1 MQVYA
6 CIMSRSN
13 QFDGLSILARYT
25 SVVAITIASSSLQLK
40 STANDQIRDDQTRV
54 ESSEDGRS
62 EASDGV
68 TEML

>member
-1 MQVYA
+1 
-6 CIMSRSN
+6 MSRSN

>member
-1 MQVYA
+1 
-6 CIMSRSN
+6 MSRSN

-40 STANDQIRDDQTRV
+40 STANDQIRDDQARV

-62 EASDGV
+62 EASDRATV
-68 TEML
+68 D